1 MTRKVFVLCADS
13 AGSDSRCSETLW
25 RGAGVLCNW
34 HVYLRFFGSLAS
46 QVPKPPPLLPGKL
59 GWNSH

>member
-34 HVYLRFFGSLAS
+34 HVYLRFFGIVTSSCQAADS
-46 QVPKPPPLLPGKL
+46 VQ
-59 GWNSH
+59 H